1 MALRLLF
8 PLIGIALLVVLV
20 IAVTRLATSRGLRAD
35 AAGADL
41 AAVEQWTTLW
51 RWLGILAGFTL
62 AIGALSAQDAGLGRL
77 AMSAPAIGGCA
88 VLLAIMLGEL
98 TIRPATTQRRTA
110 SLTTRTIADLLP
122 RVRTWVA
129 SVGIA
134 LLGALLTVGV
144 LTASPDDMGRAGRAI
159 TASCYVDLPG
169 GESTLQT
176 NTNGP
181 YPGSF
186 YAIPAALDMAITVCC
201 AVVAA
206 RAIRDRANP
215 DAGHTAYD
223 TGLRRDAMSRVVSAV
238 GATAYGTAAP
248 ISFVMAVA
256 LSSNDCIRGGD
267 TFTGMLVVAG
277 LGSVVVAAVLLA
289 NVLLP
294 RKADKASSGTPA
306 STQAAR

>member
-181 YPGSF
+181 YPGS
-186 YAIPAALDMAITVCC
+186 APRPLDDL
-201 AVVAA
+201 VAA
-206 RAIRDRANP
+206 RA
-215 DAGHTAYD
+215 DAD
-223 TGLRRDAMSRVVSAV
+223 RRDPGADELLDAQDV
-238 GATAYGTAAP
+238 GLGVARAAP
-248 ISFVMAVA
+248 RRCGRSRRRCPPTSRRACPRRSA
-256 LSSNDCIRGGD
+256 WRGG
-267 TFTGMLVVAG
+267 
-277 LGSVVVAAVLLA
+277 S
-289 NVLLP
+289 
-294 RKADKASSGTPA
+294 RSG
-306 STQAAR
+306 